1 MYYIY
6 TLFSSKLNR
15 YYTGTTDNLERRLE
29 EYNSKHYE
37 NAFTT
42 KGIPWELMLSY
53 QCKSSDSAYTL
64 EAFIKRMKSE
74 TMDFDFFF
82 SCFGQIDM

>member
-42 KGIPWELMLSY
+42 KGIP
-53 QCKSSDSAYTL
+53 
-64 EAFIKRMKSE
+64 
-74 TMDFDFFF
+74 
-82 SCFGQIDM
+82 